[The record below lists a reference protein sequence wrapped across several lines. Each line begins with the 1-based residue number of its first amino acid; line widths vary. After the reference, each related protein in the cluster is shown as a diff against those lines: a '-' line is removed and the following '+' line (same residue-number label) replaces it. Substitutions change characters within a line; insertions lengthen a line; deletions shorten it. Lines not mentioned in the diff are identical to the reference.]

1 MENATDALI
10 MAGSVLIFLIALSV
24 CVSSFT
30 TLRAGIDRIVDQTE
44 TVDMAQNSGEY
55 INYIRRS
62 NAIRV
67 VGAETVVSSMYR
79 AKKENYVIYI
89 VLKNS
94 LTKSNEFEKRGMIV
108 KIPDIKRSDNNIIIN
123 KSDNVIKL
131 IGSYDFDYILNEL
144 KLYESIKDKKFE
156 EYLGVYQDNT
166 DATEENKITYRI
178 ITYVEYE
185 QTP

>member
-30 TLRAGIDRIVDQTE
+30 TLRTEIDQIIEQTE
-44 TVDMAQNSGEY
+44 TVDMAQNNENGEY
-55 INYIRRS
+55 VNYIKKS
-62 NAIRV
+62 DDAIRV
-67 VGAETVVSSMYR
+67 VGSETVVSSMYR

-94 LTKSNEFEKRGMIV
+94 LINSNEFEKRGMIV
-108 KIPDIKRSDNNIIIN
+108 KIPDIKKSADNIIIN

-178 ITYVEYE
+178 ITYIEI
-185 QTP
+185 

>member
-44 TVDMAQNSGEY
+44 TVDMAQNSVEY
-55 INYIRRS
+55 INYISRS

-89 VLKNS
+89 VLKN
-94 LTKSNEFEKRGMIV
+94 
-108 KIPDIKRSDNNIIIN
+108 
-123 KSDNVIKL
+123 
-131 IGSYDFDYILNEL
+131 LNR
-144 KLYESIKDKKFE
+144 
-156 EYLGVYQDNT
+156 
-166 DATEENKITYRI
+166 RI
-178 ITYVEYE
+178 C
-185 QTP
+185 